1 MKRYKVAIVGVG
13 AVGVEMIRI
22 LERRQFPAESITI
35 LARSAREEIIDGKAY
50 TVKEA
55 CPEAF
60 DGMDIALFAG
70 TEGAKGASQTLGW
83 EAVRRGCVV
92 IDNGDDFRMDD
103 RVPLVVPEVNPDALR
118 GHEGFIANP
127 NCSTIIAL
135 MALAPLHRAAGLK
148 KLIACTYQAVSGSGA
163 AAVAEL
169 EQQVRDWV
177 GGEPPTAQVYPH
189 PIAFNVLAQIGGT
202 KPDHPLSPSEELKL
216 TRETHKILGDDSIR
230 VSATCVR
237 VPVLNGHSIALHASW
252 GRDIPVE
259 EAREIFSQAP
269 GVRLVDDLSRSAYPM
284 PLSISGREEVEVGRI
299 RPDEVMDHG
308 LALFVAGD
316 NLWKG
321 AALNTVQIAE
331 KLIEMDLCR
340 VP

>member
-1 MKRYKVAIVGVG
+1 
-13 AVGVEMIRI
+13 
-22 LERRQFPAESITI
+22 
-35 LARSAREEIIDGKAY
+35 
-50 TVKEA
+50 
-55 CPEAF
+55 
-60 DGMDIALFAG
+60 
-70 TEGAKGASQTLGW
+70 
-83 EAVRRGCVV
+83 
-92 IDNGDDFRMDD
+92 
-103 RVPLVVPEVNPDALR
+103 
-118 GHEGFIANP
+118 
-127 NCSTIIAL
+127 

-163 AAVAEL
+163 AAVTEL
-169 EQQVRDWV
+169 EQQLRDWAA
-177 GGEPPTAQVYPH
+177 GQPSTAEVYPH

-216 TRETHKILGDDSIR
+216 TRETHKILGDDAIR

-237 VPVLNGHSIALHASW
+237 VPVITGHSIALHASW

-259 EAREIFSQAP
+259 EAREIFAQAP
-269 GVRLVDDLSRSAYPM
+269 GVRLIDDLSRNEYPM
-284 PLSISGREEVEVGRI
+284 PLRISGREDVEVGRI
-299 RPDEVMDHG
+299 RPDPVMEHG